1 MNNIIHTTFT
11 SLLLLLVGVLG
22 VLLMYERQKPVQTVT
37 IQEPPVV
44 VEKAV
49 TVPVIDTEMV
59 AALERS
65 RKQARH
71 YERLLWQAIQ
81 SVTEA
86 DSLLRA
92 DSVTCALRAERM
104 AKLVTRQEEGLK
116 VAQLLINAL
125 NEELSPKEDTG
136 SVRTERY
143 QLDYRIAHS
152 GRIPA
157 GGFRYRMQ
165 LFEVPVVPAPK
176 ASTRHHSAAMLLGL
190 QQGRPSYA
198 VQYGVGGERVHALF
212 QGSYPWGMM
221 SGVGVRW

>member
-22 VLLMYERQKPVQTVT
+22 LLLIYERPKPVQTVT
-37 IQEPPVV
+37 IQEMPVV

-49 TVPVIDTEMV
+49 TVPVIDSEMV

-71 YERLLWQAIQ
+71 YERLLWSAIQ
-81 SVTEA
+81 SVTET
-86 DSLLRA
+86 DSVLRA

-104 AKLVTRQEEGLK
+104 AKLVTRQEESLK

-165 LFEVPVVPAPK
+165 LYEVPVVPAPQ
-176 ASTRHHSAAMLLGL
+176 ATTRNHSVGVLLGL
-190 QQGRPSYA
+190 QQGRPNYA
-198 VQYGVGGERVHALF
+198 LQYGVGGERVHALF
-212 QGSYPWGMM
+212 QGSYPWGIM
-221 SGVGVRW
+221 SGVGVKW